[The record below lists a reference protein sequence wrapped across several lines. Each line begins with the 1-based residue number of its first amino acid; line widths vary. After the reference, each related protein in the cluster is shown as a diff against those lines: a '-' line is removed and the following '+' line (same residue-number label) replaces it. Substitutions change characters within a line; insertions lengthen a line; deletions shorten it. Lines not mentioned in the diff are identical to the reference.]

1 MAAEQFQSWRLT
13 TGHNF
18 SIQKKSLYI
27 QTFFVSHV
35 ICLSH
40 LKKLKTQHASILH
53 GFAALLVLCSTRC
66 ALQHPLCFYA
76 LRHWKHDY
84 IYIYI
89 YIYMVGNCIYYQRA
103 QLQPGFQEPMRVQPR
118 MVWQGLCH
126 SFHQEC
132 WFRVTTTSTK
142 NSAVIHLAQKTSCAH
157 SVCPSCSLFVC
168 SSKRLAQ
175 QNWSSRLQ
183 KWWTFC
189 PGVSVT
195 NSYLC
200 IYIYI

>member
-1 MAAEQFQSWRLT
+1 M
-13 TGHNF
+13 
-18 SIQKKSLYI
+18 
-27 QTFFVSHV
+27 
-35 ICLSH
+35 LSG
-40 LKKLKTQHASILH
+40 I
-53 GFAALLVLCSTRC
+53 GNM
-66 ALQHPLCFYA
+66 
-76 LRHWKHDY
+76 
-84 IYIYI
+84 II

-200 IYIYI
+200 IYIYIKTNKNKMNIYTYTEQKQKTTDIWMFFIYVSKSKNPPRHTNTMPGQVANPSPTES